1 MGKKLFLFII
11 IPFLLIFLFVRFS
24 PVIFAESDTIVVTE
38 DIVNVREKP
47 GTTYTIITQIR
58 KGETYE
64 VKNQKDGWYEIKLP
78 SGKKGWIANWLAQEQ
93 KSKSKTNTGMV
104 TADHLNIRSE
114 PNLSGSVLGNLRMG
128 DEVVILD
135 HKDDWYEIEFSSGR
149 AWVSRAYIEKTKPSQ
164 PTNNTIASQE
174 EYYISPLYDG
184 TNIRKKPTLK
194 SDIIGQA
201 SSKDVYRVLEK
212 DGDWIKIEFGS
223 GKKGF
228 IASWIVSRTNK
239 VPAKKNTFSKT
250 IVIDPGHGGRDEGA
264 AGANGTIEK
273 DLTMNASLLLSEK
286 LTTAGFNVV
295 LTRAS
300 DEYVSLQ
307 DRAELAYIENADV
320 FISLHF
326 DSIEDST
333 VHGHTTYYYYDNEMK
348 LAETVHNHITNA
360 INISDRGVRYGDY
373 YVLRDNQQPS
383 ILLEL
388 GYLSNPAEEDIIKT
402 NTYMDKITN
411 AIEKGL
417 VEYFSGN

>member
-1 MGKKLFLFII
+1 MGKKLFFFII
-11 IPFLLIFLFVRFS
+11 IPFFLIILFVRFS

-64 VKNQKDGWYEIKLP
+64 IKNEKDGWYEIKLP
-78 SGKKGWIANWLAQEQ
+78 SGKKGWVANWLAQEQ
-93 KSKSKTNTGMV
+93 KSTSNINAGMV

-114 PNLSGSVLGNLRMG
+114 PNLSGSVIGNLQMG
-128 DEVVILD
+128 DDVVILD
-135 HKDDWYEIEFSSGR
+135 HKEDWYEIEFSSGP
-149 AWVSRAYIEKTKPSQ
+149 AWVSSAYIE
-164 PTNNTIASQE
+164 TIAPNQPASNNISGQE
-174 EYYISPLYDG
+174 KHYISPLYDG

-194 SDIIGQA
+194 SGIIGQA

-212 DGDWIKIEFGS
+212 DGDWIKIEFDS
-223 GKKGF
+223 GKKGY
-228 IASWIVSRTNK
+228 IASWIVSKTNK
-239 VPAKKNTFSKT
+239 VPAKTKANSKT

-264 AGANGTIEK
+264 AGANGTLEK
-273 DLTMNASLLLSEK
+273 GLTMNASLLLSEK

-295 LTRAS
+295 LTRSS
-300 DEYVSLQ
+300 DDYVSLQ

-333 VHGHTTYYYYDNEMK
+333 VHGHTTYYYYDSEMK
-348 LAETVHNHITNA
+348 LADTVHNHISNA

-373 YVLRDNQQPS
+373 YVLRENQQPS
-383 ILLEL
+383 LLLEL
-388 GYLSNPAEEDIIKT
+388 GYLSNPAEEEIIKT
-402 NTYMDKITN
+402 NTYMDKITT